1 MVTSRARS
9 SPPRAGLVD
18 DRARLGRPLASSFGR
33 TFAAALAALAL
44 LGATPRLAA
53 ADSARLTE
61 ARRAIDEVRYDK
73 AQELL
78 GAALRDGGNSPE
90 TTVEIYALAA
100 STAIVLGK
108 DDLGELY
115 YRRLLSL
122 DPGAKLEAGLAPKFK
137 RAFTAA
143 QAYVSAQGALRVR
156 TRRVPTG
163 VEVAIESDPLAMVAA
178 VALRSAKG
186 TTRLDPDRRAV
197 LPLPADEHGDDDRL
211 LLLDEH
217 GNQLRALPVPE
228 GADFE
233 DEGVPFIPLGGDA
246 ATERGDSSGEPGLL
260 RTWWVWTIP
269 SAVALGAGV
278 GFGLKSRA
286 DADSLDRLLDGPN
299 PYYDE
304 AQALRDSSRRNAT
317 LANVS
322 FAAAGAFA
330 IVAGIMLVTRPA
342 PRPASTAV
350 VPTLVPALGRDGS
363 VGLVLSGSL

>member
-9 SPPRAGLVD
+9 SPPRAGLVG
-18 DRARLGRPLASSFGR
+18 DRARFGR
-33 TFAAALAALAL
+33 ALSAALAL
-44 LGATPRLAA
+44 SLGLSVTAPRLAA
-53 ADSARLTE
+53 ADSARLAE

-156 TRRVPTG
+156 ARRVAAG
-163 VEVAIESDPLAMVAA
+163 VEVAVQSDPLAMVAS
-178 VALRSAKG
+178 VALRSAKSSA
-186 TTRLDPDRRAV
+186 RLDPDRRVV
-197 LPLPADEHGDDDRL
+197 LPLAADEHGDDDRIL
-211 LLLDEH
+211 LIDEH
-217 GNQLRALPVPE
+217 GNQLRSLPVPE
-228 GADFE
+228 LDGVE
-233 DEGVPFIPLGGDA
+233 DEGVPFLPLGGEA
-246 ATERGDSSGEPGLL
+246 REARADSSGEPSAL
-260 RTWWVWTIP
+260 RTWWLWTIP
-269 SAVALGAGV
+269 SAAALGVGI

-286 DADSLDRLLDGPN
+286 DRAELDDLLDSGSAF
-299 PYYDE
+299 YDE
-304 AQALRDSSRRNAT
+304 AQALRDSARRNAT
-317 LANVS
+317 IANVS

-330 IVAGIMLVTRPA
+330 IVAGVMFVTRPE
-342 PRPASTAV
+342 PRAASTA
-350 VPTLVPALGRDGS
+350 LVPAVGRDGS